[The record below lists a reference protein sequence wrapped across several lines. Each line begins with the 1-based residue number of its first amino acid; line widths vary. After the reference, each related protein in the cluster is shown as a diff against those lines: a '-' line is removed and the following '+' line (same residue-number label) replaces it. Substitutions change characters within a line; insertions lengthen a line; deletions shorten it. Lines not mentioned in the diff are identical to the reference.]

1 MLDRFNLLVLD
12 LLSRAQQPLRRE
24 EGQGSV
30 EYVLILVGVVAAAG
44 VITVALKGKFG
55 DLVNGVNL

>member
-1 MLDRFNLLVLD
+1 MLERFNLLVLD
-12 LLSRAQQPLRRE
+12 LVSRLQQPLRRE

-44 VITVALKGKFG
+44 VITAALTGKFG
-55 DLVNGVNL
+55 SFVNGITL